1 MVSELSLPRPALIII
16 DIQKQFADGGR
27 LGVAGADRVFGPLDQ
42 LVRAARCGGAP
53 VVWTA
58 YRLPT
63 SRVLGRTS
71 SRLGI
76 DGLHVGEQA
85 ELLITPEAGD
95 IVLDKPRQSAFYGTP
110 LESYLRALGVDTVV
124 ICGWT
129 ANSCVLATSF
139 DAAARDLDVVVVPD
153 ATWAMPIPEN
163 EKSPGISAEEVVAA
177 SMAFVRW
184 SLGKTF
190 STEAA
195 VALLK
200 G

>member
-1 MVSELSLPRPALIII
+1 VSESSRPRAALIII
-16 DIQKQFADGGR
+16 DIQRQFADGGR
-27 LGVAGADRVFGPLDQ
+27 FGVEGADRVFGPLDQ
-42 LVRAARCGGAP
+42 LVRAARSGGAP

-63 SRVLGRTS
+63 DRVLGRA
-71 SRLGI
+71 SRRWGI
-76 DGLHVGEQA
+76 EGLHVGEHA
-85 ELLITPEAGD
+85 DLLLAPEAGD

-110 LESYLRALGVDTVV
+110 LEPYLRALQVDTVV

-129 ANSCVLATSF
+129 ANVCVLATSF

-153 ATWAMPIPEN
+153 ATWAMPIPASE
-163 EKSPGISAEEVVAA
+163 ESPGIDAEEVVAS

>member
-1 MVSELSLPRPALIII
+1 MIVVDVQR
-16 DIQKQFADGGR
+16 QFAEGGQ
-27 LGVAGADRVFGPLDQ
+27 LGVSGSDRVFGPIAE
-42 LVRAARCGGAP
+42 LVRAARKGGAP

-63 SRVLGRTS
+63 DRVLGRTS
-71 SRLGI
+71 RRLGI
-76 DGLHVGEQA
+76 KGLHVGEKA
-85 ELLITPEAGD
+85 ELLQAPDERD

-110 LESYLRALGVDTVV
+110 LEPYLRALEVDTVV

-153 ATWAMPIPEN
+153 ASWAMPIPPSED
-163 EKSPGISAEEVVAA
+163 GRGMDAAAVVDAA
-177 SMAFVRW
+177 MAFVRW
-184 SLGKTF
+184 SLGTTL
-190 STEAA
+190 STLAA
-195 VALLK
+195 VELLE